1 MPTRGK
7 IEYFDPEIESWSS
20 YTERLGHYFIANK
33 VEEEKRK
40 STFLAVC
47 GPSTFEPAK
56 NLVQP
61 KTINKISH

>member
-1 MPTRGK
+1 MPTHGK

-20 YTERLGHYFIANK
+20 YTERLGHYFIANE

-47 GPSTFEPAK
+47 GPSTFELAK
-56 NLVQP
+56 
-61 KTINKISH
+61 KSSTT